1 MEIERKRK
9 TQLKRKHARKN
20 LDKLEERYAKLL
32 ISELQHERQMRM
44 VAMRLEKKRQVDYA
58 R

>member
-9 TQLKRKHARKN
+9 THLKRKHVQRLAR
-20 LDKLEERYAKLL
+20 LEERYARLL
-32 ISELQHERQMRM
+32 IAELEQERKMQAE
-44 VAMRLEKKRQVDYA
+44 AMRLEKKRWVDYA

>member
-1 MEIERKRK
+1 MKAK
-9 TQLKRKHARKN
+9 KAKFQLKRKHARKN
-20 LDKLEERYAKLL
+20 LAKLEERYARLL

-44 VAMRLEKKRQVDYA
+44 AAMRLEKKRRVDYA